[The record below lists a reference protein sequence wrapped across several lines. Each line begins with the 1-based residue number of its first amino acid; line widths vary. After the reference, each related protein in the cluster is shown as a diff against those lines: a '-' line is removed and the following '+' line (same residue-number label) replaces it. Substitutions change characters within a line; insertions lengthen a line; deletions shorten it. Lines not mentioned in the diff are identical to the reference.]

1 MQPVRQFFG
10 KIFLNDG
17 VLRALPMLTLLAGTV
32 LFTLAFTAWPD
43 ADAPVTHDIL
53 KSLSQTIL
61 AGGLVGVLTNS
72 FKYMGIFRDTV
83 HDVVYGQEHLKS
95 RNDLPQL
102 WSRITSVLCQEK
114 FPQLTEHL
122 QIDVLKK
129 YIPTKKDFYYSQYS
143 RECTISFEDDDQ
155 RIVVIYEELDLVV
168 HPHSPTKEISY
179 TYRGQID
186 SRTPAGVGLLDIHEF
201 TIDGIDHGVPMISEP
216 YQDEFGGMGVKQS
229 YAISLS
235 GKDKYRIRR
244 SASRRVC
251 IASDP
256 IMEFSSN
263 EFILGSTV
271 KFRST
276 DRRILPIFQ
285 SVGTEDFD
293 DCTMGRTANWHVHRE
308 FQGLMFPDQGYILF
322 IQRQL

>member
-1 MQPVRQFFG
+1 MQSVRHLFG

-17 VLRALPMLTLLAGTV
+17 VLSALPLLTLLLGGG
-32 LFTLAFTAWPD
+32 LFTLAFTTWP
-43 ADAPVTHDIL
+43 AATSPVTHDVL

-72 FKYMGIFRDTV
+72 FTYMGIFRDTV
-83 HDVVYGQEHLKS
+83 HDVVYGHEHLKT

-114 FPQLTEHL
+114 FPRLTPHL
-122 QIDVLKK
+122 QMDVLKK

-143 RECTISFEDDDQ
+143 RECTISFEGDDQ
-155 RIVVIYEELDLVV
+155 RIVVIYEELDLLV
-168 HPHSPTKEISY
+168 HPYSSTKEISY

-186 SRTPAGVGLLDIHEF
+186 SRTPAGVGQLNIHEF
-201 TIDGIDHGVPMISEP
+201 TIDGKDRAVAMHDEP
-216 YQDEFGGMGVKQS
+216 YLDEFGGTGVKQS
-229 YAISLS
+229 YAIPLS
-235 GKDKYRIRR
+235 GKDEYRIRR

-256 IMEFSSN
+256 ILEFSSS

-276 DRRILPIFQ
+276 DPRILPIFQ
-285 SVGTEDFD
+285 SVGTEEFD
-293 DCTMGRTANWHVHRE
+293 DRTMGRTANWNVHRE
-308 FQGLMFPDQGYILF
+308 FTGLLFPDQGYMLF